1 MKSLLGWIP
10 GCELKKCIERRQS
23 CKLQASPFPF
33 ADDPTPL
40 DQICISWS
48 WGERLSYMVVLKDP
62 NPYHEL
68 DVFLYRYIFSK
79 TIGVFRFTPKLCP
92 FAYRATAAL
101 LQTSLELSHGLAHA
115 MLLECKWAGRKRG
128 NERKKL
134 VVCACG
140 YKEGRCRYR
149 LLDVHHLPLTT
160 KFFRILYD
168 QALTRKED
176 LDPKRRSFVPLHPE
190 NKREQV
196 QRKERQEQAQRV
208 QSEPERVLSGHG
220 IPRKKA
226 SNKIGEK
233 HSYC

>member
-1 MKSLLGWIP
+1 MGGSTKLHDCLKRSQP
-10 GCELKKCIERRQS
+10 VQRVGCI
-23 CKLQASPFPF
+23 FVGTF
-33 ADDPTPL
+33 
-40 DQICISWS
+40 
-48 WGERLSYMVVLKDP
+48 
-62 NPYHEL
+62 
-68 DVFLYRYIFSK
+68 FSK

-149 LLDVHHLPLTT
+149 LLHLHHLPLTT

-190 NKREQV
+190 TKENRC
-196 QRKERQEQAQRV
+196 KERNDRNRLSESKVSQKGYFLAVEFPTKRPPTKLEKSIHTVDGRNPAPVVIPLFTRLYTSQV
-208 QSEPERVLSGHG
+208 VGLGISEPSTVVLKTEG
-220 IPRKKA
+220 
-226 SNKIGEK
+226 
-233 HSYC
+233 Y